1 MSAELY
7 RFKFPEGHESRL
19 NYKIDSL
26 RPEDNSTFEY
36 TYETY
41 EERMKKKTEEMR
53 LMREEDKAK
62 EKIKVASLSN
72 RILPPQV
79 LEVVGKDQTLQEV
92 SSQLDTSKFSENVIN
107 YEPLLRHHFKRIK
120 FEGEEAQ
127 GHLAKANLR
136 LVVSVA

>member
-1 MSAELY
+1 MGIQHCGEVMSAELH
-7 RFKFPEGHESRL
+7 RFKFPEGHESRW

-62 EKIKVASLSN
+62 EK
-72 RILPPQV
+72 
-79 LEVVGKDQTLQEV
+79 
-92 SSQLDTSKFSENVIN
+92 
-107 YEPLLRHHFKRIK
+107 
-120 FEGEEAQ
+120 EANTRRARRNAWRKNAPSMKK
-127 GHLAKANLR
+127 LWKYAPKEAK
-136 LVVSVA
+136 